1 MIRSCAV
8 RAHTRT
14 LRDRLNTDAHR
25 ALVSDD
31 DVLGRLCA
39 ADLAR
44 ELARWEEELGE
55 KMGQK

>member
-1 MIRSCAV
+1 MTRSCAV
-8 RAHTRT
+8 RAHTRS
-14 LRDRLNTDAHR
+14 LRDRVNTDAHR

-39 ADLAR
+39 AELAK

-55 KMGQK
+55 KRGQK